1 MTKGTIEQLELIF
14 DSGFPTAR
22 APESAELAKR
32 LAETAKNDEFCD
44 HEAPTGV
51 AAERPIFPAP
61 PRAPE
66 V

>member
-1 MTKGTIEQLELIF
+1 VNKPTLEQLELVL

-22 APESAELAKR
+22 APESAQLAAR
-32 LAETAKNDEFCD
+32 LAVRTAEDDFCD

-51 AAERPIFPAP
+51 AAERPIFPLP
-61 PRAPE
+61 PRAPA